1 MDIKEAKNKIQ
12 DKAAEL
18 KGKAEARSE
27 DIEGTVLENMGEI
40 DNDAEKVQEGRE
52 KQGKAEALREEASN
66 K

>member
-18 KGKAEARSE
+18 RDKAEARSE
-27 DIEGTVLENMGEI
+27 DIEGTLLENMGQI
-40 DNDAEKVQEGRE
+40 DNDAEKIQEGRE
-52 KQGKAEALREEASN
+52 KQGKAEALREEANN